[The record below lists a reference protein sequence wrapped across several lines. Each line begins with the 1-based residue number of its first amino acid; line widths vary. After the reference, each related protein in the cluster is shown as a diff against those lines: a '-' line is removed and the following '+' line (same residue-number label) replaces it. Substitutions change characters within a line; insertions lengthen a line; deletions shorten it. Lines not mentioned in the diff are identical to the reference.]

1 MRFQFDHDYHIHSY
15 ISPCSSD
22 PQQTPENILKY
33 AQANG
38 LKEIVLTIL
47 PALAVLYATL
57 GKIWG
62 LPYGA
67 EIPATIMAV
76 DALLGACLHIST
88 SEYRKGG
95 DANV

>member
-1 MRFQFDHDYHIHSY
+1 MSFGVFHSIHY
-15 ISPCSSD
+15 VPIHPISKGVNMFKMSNEVYD
-22 PQQTPENILKY
+22 V
-33 AQANG
+33 
-38 LKEIVLTIL
+38 LKEIALTIL
-47 PALAVLYATL
+47 PALAVFYTACS
-57 GKIWG
+57 KIWG

>member
-1 MRFQFDHDYHIHSY
+1 MFKMSNELYDI
-15 ISPCSSD
+15 
-22 PQQTPENILKY
+22 
-33 AQANG
+33 
-38 LKEIVLTIL
+38 LKEIALTIL
-47 PALAVLYATL
+47 PALAVFYTACS
-57 GKIWG
+57 KIWG

-67 EIPATIMAV
+67 EITATIMAV